1 MSIPSTPLSPTD
13 DDSENLPAFHTLVGE
28 LVIEI
33 VNDGGP
39 INRQALTD
47 QLLLRLEQV
56 HRPQEA
62 IHCTDAL
69 ELLGKE

>member
-1 MSIPSTPLSPTD
+1 MSIPLAPISLSD
-13 DDSENLPAFHTLVGE
+13 EDNENLPAFHTLVGE

-33 VNDGGP
+33 VNDGGA

-47 QLLLRLEQV
+47 QLLLRLEHV

-62 IHCTDAL
+62 IHCTEAL